1 MRHLFYLYDFN
12 TKLNKGTFLRAVEP
26 EVLCWLHENTFTNFF
41 FYILKELLVGC
52 LGSNLDGFFFSRQH
66 TELVDDPGRHRG
78 QLIKCLLETDGG
90 RYLQL
95 YTETEIQKH
104 SQNDKIDSLEISLTK
119 VLKKDLTWSN

>member
-1 MRHLFYLYDFN
+1 M
-12 TKLNKGTFLRAVEP
+12 
-26 EVLCWLHENTFTNFF
+26 
-41 FYILKELLVGC
+41 KELFVGC

-66 TELVDDPGRHRG
+66 TELVDDPGRHGG

-104 SQNDKIDSLEISLTK
+104 SQNEKISLTK
-119 VLKKDLTWSN
+119 VLKKDLT